1 VPRFLALSILA
12 RFLYALSRCNSGG
25 LLPAGA
31 IQAARGRE
39 D

>member
-1 VPRFLALSILA
+1 MPRFLAFSVLA

-31 IQAARGRE
+31 IRAVRGRE